1 MAKEPDLFIYN
12 SPADKPAATYL
23 NDLFRMAAE
32 NKVPDIHF
40 QWVQGHVYI
49 QLREDGQLKHF
60 ETVEPAMG
68 KMIDTKIRSRATMD
82 LSQHQIPLDGRIGLR
97 YPGLELEVR
106 VSLVPSHNGQKIV
119 CRLLDQ
125 ENASMSLE
133 RIRMPPLVEHAFREM
148 INEPQGLILVTGPTG
163 SGKTTTLYAAL
174 NEINDGT
181 LNICTIEHP
190 VEYVVKGFV
199 QINVTPQLSF
209 ALGLR
214 ALLRQDPDVILIGEI
229 RDQETAQ
236 IAIQAANTGHL
247 VFATLHSNSAAQAV
261 PRIIDLGVDAQTLA
275 SVLIG
280 VIAQR
285 LVQTLRSDIE
295 HEWLPINDVERMW
308 LKKNGLPPVTGNI
321 PFAPSKD
328 SFSGKCP
335 IIELIRSD
343 RAVRAAIIGGGGE
356 MAVLNAAARQNQFDT
371 LGQSAVRM
379 VTDGLTTL
387 GRVRTLIKDDSV
399 KPAVRRIGDV
409 LIAQGLITFTQANQ
423 AAELQLRCTIEG
435 KVKKFG
441 QALID
446 LALVSQDDVVNALGY
461 TEGAVEFLNELAA
474 NRKINFRALKETVE
488 LWRTERNQESIF
500 DMLIEQNLISKE
512 SLYEEV
518 YCADGY
524 GSPAN
529 NSSPILST
537 GVAAI
542 AAV

>member
-1 MAKEPDLFIYN
+1 MARAPDLFIFN
-12 SPADKPAATYL
+12 SSADKPAATYL
-23 NDLFRMAAE
+23 NDLFRMAAQR
-32 NKVPDIHF
+32 KIPDIHF
-40 QWVQGHVYI
+40 QWVQGHVHI
-49 QLREDGQLKHF
+49 QLREDGKLRHF
-60 ETVEPAMG
+60 ETIEPAMG
-68 KMIDTKIRSRATMD
+68 KLIDTKIRSRATMD
-82 LSQHQIPLDGRIGLR
+82 LSQHQVPLDGRIGLR
-97 YPGLELEVR
+97 YPGLDLEVR

-125 ENASMSLE
+125 ENASMSLD

-148 INEPQGLILVTGPTG
+148 ITEPQGLILVTGPTG

-174 NEINDGT
+174 NAINDGT

-261 PRIIDLGVDAQTLA
+261 PRIIDLGIDAQSLA

-285 LVQTLRSDIE
+285 LVQTLRSDID
-295 HEWLPINDVERMW
+295 HEWIPINDVERMW
-308 LKKNGLPPVTGNI
+308 LKKNGLPAVTGKV
-321 PFAPSKD
+321 PFAPSKE

-343 RAVRAAIIGGGGE
+343 KSVRTAIIGGGGE

-379 VTDGLTTL
+379 VTDGITTMAK
-387 GRVRTLIKDDSV
+387 VQSLIKDDSV
-399 KPAVRRIGDV
+399 KPTVRRIGDV

-423 AAELQLRCTIEG
+423 AAELQLRCAIEG

-441 QALID
+441 EALID
-446 LALVSQDDVVNALGY
+446 LALVSHYDVVNALGF
-461 TEGAVEFLNELAA
+461 TEGAVEFLTELAA
-474 NRKINFRALKETVE
+474 SRKINFRALKETVE

-500 DMLIEQNLISKE
+500 DMLIEQNLISKD

-524 GSPAN
+524 GSPAG
-529 NSSPILST
+529 NSNTLHSAA
-537 GVAAI
+537 GVAVD
-542 AAV
+542 AV

>member
-1 MAKEPDLFIYN
+1 M
-12 SPADKPAATYL
+12 
-23 NDLFRMAAE
+23 NDLFLMAAQ
-32 NKVPDIHF
+32 KRIPDIHF

-49 QLREDGQLKHF
+49 QLREDGKLRHF
-60 ETVEPAMG
+60 DTVEPAMG

-82 LSQHQIPLDGRIGLR
+82 LSQHQIPIDGRIGLR
-97 YPGLELEVR
+97 YPGIELEVR

-125 ENASMSLE
+125 ENASMDLE
-133 RIRMPPLVEHAFREM
+133 RIRMPMLVEHAFREM

-174 NEINDGT
+174 NAINDGT

-285 LVQTLRSDIE
+285 LVPTLRADVE
-295 HEWLPINDVERMW
+295 HEWAPINDVERMW
-308 LKKNGLPPVTGNI
+308 LKKNGLPAVTGYVPI
-321 PFAPSKD
+321 AASKEA
-328 SFSGKCP
+328 FSGKCP

-343 RAVRAAIIGGGGE
+343 KQVRSAIVSGGSE
-356 MAVLNAAARQNQFDT
+356 MTVLNAAARQNQFDT

-379 VTDGLTTL
+379 VTDGVTTMS
-387 GRVRTLIKDDSV
+387 RVRTLIKDDSV
-399 KPAVRRIGDV
+399 KPTVRRIGDV
-409 LIAQGLITFTQANQ
+409 LIAQGIITFTQANQ

-446 LALVSQDDVVNALGY
+446 LKFASQDDVVNALGF
-461 TEGAVEFLNELAA
+461 TEGAVEFLNDLAA
-474 NRKINFRALKETVE
+474 AREINFKALKETVE
-488 LWRTERNQESIF
+488 LWRAERNQESIF

-512 SLYEEV
+512 RLYEEV
-518 YCADGY
+518 YSADGY
-524 GSPAN
+524 GSPTGH
-529 NSSPILST
+529 SSPLDSA

-542 AAV
+542 TAV

>member
-1 MAKEPDLFIYN
+1 MAKEPDLFIFN
-12 SPADKPAATYL
+12 SQSDKPAATYL
-23 NDLFRMAAE
+23 NDLFLKAAQ
-32 NKVPDIHF
+32 NRIPDIHF
-40 QWVQGHVYI
+40 QWVQGQVHI
-49 QLREDGQLKHF
+49 QLREDGKLRHF
-60 ETVEPAMG
+60 DTVEPVMG

-82 LSQHQIPLDGRIGLR
+82 LSQHQIPIDGRIGLR
-97 YPGLELEVR
+97 YPGIELEVR

-125 ENASMSLE
+125 ENASMDLE
-133 RIRMPPLVEHAFREM
+133 RIRMPMLVEHAFREM

-174 NEINDGT
+174 NAINDGT

-285 LVQTLRSDIE
+285 LVPTLRADIE
-295 HEWLPINDVERMW
+295 HEWTPINDVERMW
-308 LKKNGLPPVTGNI
+308 LKKNGLPAVTGDV
-321 PFAPSKD
+321 PLATSKD
-328 SFSGKCP
+328 AFSGKCP

-343 RAVRAAIIGGGGE
+343 KQVRAAIVSGGSE
-356 MAVLNAAARQNQFDT
+356 MTVLNAAARQNQFDT

-379 VTDGLTTL
+379 VTDGVTTMA
-387 GRVRTLIKDDSV
+387 RIRTLIKDDSV
-399 KPAVRRIGDV
+399 KPTVRRIGDV
-409 LIAQGLITFTQANQ
+409 LIAQGKITFTQANQ

-446 LALVSQDDVVNALGY
+446 LKLVSQDDVVYALGF
-461 TEGAVEFLNELAA
+461 TEGAVEFLNDLAA
-474 NRKINFRALKETVE
+474 AREINFRALKETVE

-512 SLYEEV
+512 RLYEEV
-518 YCADGY
+518 YSADGY
-524 GSPAN
+524 GSRTGHTSSL
-529 NSSPILST
+529 NSA